1 MGPCTLLPGD
11 HQHRP
16 PGPRSPVRAVTTPP
30 VGGGPAH
37 SDEVEVSPID
47 RMTGIRLPPEASSS
61 RDW

>member
-1 MGPCTLLPGD
+1 MGRAPFCRGITK
-11 HQHRP
+11 HRP

-30 VGGGPAH
+30 SGRTGH